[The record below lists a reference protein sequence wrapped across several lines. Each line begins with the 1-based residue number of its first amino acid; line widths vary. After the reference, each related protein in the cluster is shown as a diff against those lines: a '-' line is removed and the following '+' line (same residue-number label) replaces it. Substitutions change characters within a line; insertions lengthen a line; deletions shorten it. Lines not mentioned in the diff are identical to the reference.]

1 MRRPI
6 EFIFSPRDVR
16 PAVSDI
22 LTVILWC
29 IIDHRCGVTMLFA
42 LRRFSAETPS
52 SFASPRLTSLR
63 NTRKIETWW
72 RFTRT
77 KTDRLLREFNR
88 LMTACRRWHLV
99 IGGCALL
106 LRVPLLLFLSL
117 YHSCRF
123 PTRDRMLVIAHCF
136 RVCSRTVWKRNRNPL
151 MSYCCFK
158 ATVKCVE
165 WELSDDIT

>member
-1 MRRPI
+1 MQVRRPV
-6 EFIFSPRDVR
+6 EFIFNPRNVR

-29 IIDHRCGVTMLFA
+29 IIDHRYGVTMLFA

-52 SFASPRLTSLR
+52 FASPRLTSFR

-88 LMTACRRWHLV
+88 LMTACRRWHLM

-106 LRVPLLLFLSL
+106 LQVPLPLFPSFCLSL
-117 YHSCRF
+117 YRSCRF

-136 RVCSRTVWKRNRNPL
+136 RVCWRTVWKRNRNPNVL
-151 MSYCCFK
+151 LLLQNDC
-158 ATVKCVE
+158 
-165 WELSDDIT
+165 